1 MRRAPALALA
11 CLSIACSAEY
21 QTPRTPEAGRA
32 HVRVLSYNVNYG
44 IAGDEPTV
52 EAIRSAEA
60 DVAFLQETT
69 PEWEQAL
76 RPAFDGSYPHM
87 EFRHCC
93 GAGGLAVL
101 SRYPFAEEAYV
112 DPPAGGWF
120 PGWVVTVD
128 SPLGKLQVLQVHL
141 RPQISDGGS
150 VVSGYFGTPPI
161 RESQIKHFAK
171 HLDTSLPTLIV
182 GDFNEEPDGRALS
195 YLSELGYRSAL
206 PAFAGSEPTW
216 RWPTSLFTLRQQL
229 DHIVVDP
236 KIDVLDA
243 RVFEQGRSDHLP
255 VVAVVQLR

>member
-1 MRRAPALALA
+1 MRRALSLVLGLLSVA
-11 CLSIACSAEY
+11 CAAEY

-44 IAGDEPTV
+44 IAGDEATV
-52 EAIRSAEA
+52 EAIRGAEA
-60 DVAFLQETT
+60 DIAFLQETT
-69 PEWEQAL
+69 PAWEQAL
-76 RPAFDGSYPHM
+76 RPALDGTYVHM
-87 EFRHCC
+87 GFRHCC

-101 SRYPFAEEAYV
+101 SRFPFTEDAYV
-112 DPPAGGWF
+112 DPPSGGWF
-120 PGWVVTVD
+120 PGWVVTID

-141 RPQISDGGS
+141 RPQISDRGS

-161 RESQIKHFAK
+161 RESQIKLFAK
-171 HLDTSLPTLIV
+171 HLDPSLPTLIV

-216 RWPTSLFTLRQQL
+216 RWPTSLMTLRQQL

-236 KIDVLDA
+236 RLDVLDA
-243 RVFEQGRSDHLP
+243 RVLDQGSSDHLP
-255 VVAVVQLR
+255 VVAVVQVR